1 MDEQL
6 LIRFLTHTCTPEDFH
21 LVDQWIAS
29 GKPNADWLFEME
41 RIWNLKDEL
50 RFSDR
55 REIEEAYNRFTF
67 SQGKSK
73 NAEQHFYIYPIL
85 KYVAAILIIGLLG
98 LNLYEMVQSSSTVGE
113 NTVEVPKGQ
122 RASLMLSDGTKVWL
136 NSQSKLIYPTQFSD
150 RERNVRLE
158 GEAFFDVAHKEH
170 LPFVVHSPL
179 LAIKVLGT
187 KFNVKAYFDE
197 KSVVTLAEG
206 KVEVETND
214 RKNKLTL
221 KPNEQVS
228 YSDSSGLALEKNINT
243 NTVKLWVKGEGAFI
257 QCRLDNIV
265 RDLERKFDVE
275 IVITDRSLSSEVFT
289 CRFKDTATIEQ
300 VLHLLKETRRLDY
313 SFEGEQIRIFKPLK

>member
-6 LIRFLTHTCTPEDFH
+6 LIRFLTHTCTPEDIR

-29 GKPNADWLFEME
+29 AKSNADWLFEME
-41 RIWNLKDEL
+41 RIWSLKDEL
-50 RFSDR
+50 RFSDK
-55 REIEEAYNRFTF
+55 REIGEAYTQFILL
-67 SQGKSK
+67 SSK
-73 NAEQHFYIYPIL
+73 KNKNGDRHLYIYPIL
-85 KYVAAILIIGLLG
+85 KYAAAVLIIGLLG
-98 LNLYEMVQSSSTVGE
+98 LNLYKMARPEAMVE
-113 NTVEVPKGQ
+113 NMVEVPKGQ
-122 RASLMLSDGTKVWL
+122 RASITLSDGSKVWL
-136 NSQSKLIYPTQFSD
+136 NSQSKLTYPALFSD
-150 RERNVRLE
+150 KERYVRLE
-158 GEAFFDVAHKEH
+158 GEAFFEVAHKEY

-187 KFNVKAYFDE
+187 KFNVKAYSDE

-221 KPNEQVS
+221 KPNEQIS
-228 YSDSSGLALEKNINT
+228 YSESSGITLEKSIDT
-243 NTVKLWVKGEGAFI
+243 NTVKSWMRGEGAYV
-257 QCRLDNIV
+257 QQRLDGII
-265 RDLERKFDVE
+265 RDLERKFDVK
-275 IVITDRSLSSEVFT
+275 IILTDHSLGAEVFT

>member
-6 LIRFLTHTCTPEDFH
+6 LIRFLTHTCTPEDLR
-21 LVDQWIAS
+21 LVDRWIAS
-29 GKPNADWLFEME
+29 NKANADWLFEME
-41 RIWNLKDEL
+41 RVWSLKDEL
-50 RFSDR
+50 RFSDKK
-55 REIEEAYNRFTF
+55 EIEEAYNRFTL
-67 SQGKSK
+67 SLGKSK
-73 NAEQHFYIYPIL
+73 NAVQHFYLYSIL
-85 KYVAAILIIGLLG
+85 KYVAAVLIIGLLG
-98 LNLYEMVQSSSTVGE
+98 LNLYKMVQPATVSE

-122 RASLMLSDGTKVWL
+122 RASLMLSDGTRIWL

-150 RERNVRLE
+150 KERNVRLE
-158 GEAFFDVAHKEH
+158 GEAFFEVAHKEH

-187 KFNVKAYFDE
+187 KFNVKAYLNE

-214 RKNKLTL
+214 CKNKLTL
-221 KPNEQVS
+221 KPNEQIS
-228 YSDSSGLALEKNINT
+228 YSESSGLTLEKNINT
-243 NTVKLWVKGEGAFI
+243 NTVKLWMNGEGAFI

-265 RDLERKFDVE
+265 RDLERKFDVK
-275 IVITDRSLSSEVFT
+275 IIITDHSLSSEVFT

-313 SFEGEQIRIFKPLK
+313 SFEGEQIRIFKRLK

>member
-6 LIRFLTHTCTPEDFH
+6 LIQFLTHTCTSEDLR

-41 RIWNLKDEL
+41 RIWSLKDEL

-55 REIEEAYNRFTF
+55 REIEEAYNRFTL

-73 NAEQHFYIYPIL
+73 NAKPHFYIYPIL
-85 KYVAAILIIGLLG
+85 KYVAAVIIIGLLG
-98 LNLYEMVQSSSTVGE
+98 LNLYKMVQPATVGE

-122 RASLMLSDGTKVWL
+122 RASLMLSDGTKIWL

-150 RERNVRLE
+150 KERNVRLE
-158 GEAFFDVAHKEH
+158 GEAFF
-170 LPFVVHSPL
+170 VHSPL

-214 RKNKLTL
+214 CKNRLTL

-228 YSDSSGLALEKNINT
+228 YSGSSGLALEKNINT
-243 NTVKLWVKGEGAFI
+243 NTVKLWMKGEGAFI
-257 QCRLDNIV
+257 QCRLDHIV
-265 RDLERKFDVE
+265 RDLERKFDVK
-275 IVITDRSLSSEVFT
+275 IVITDHSLSSEVFT

-313 SFEGEQIRIFKPLK
+313 LFEGEQIRIFKPLK

>member
-6 LIRFLTHTCTPEDFH
+6 LIRFLTHTCTPEDLR
-21 LVDQWIAS
+21 LVDRWIAS
-29 GKPNADWLFEME
+29 NKANADWLFEME
-41 RIWNLKDEL
+41 RVWSLKDEL
-50 RFSDR
+50 RFSDKK
-55 REIEEAYNRFTF
+55 EIEEAYNRFTL
-67 SQGKSK
+67 SQGKGK
-73 NAEQHFYIYPIL
+73 NAVQHFYLYSIL
-85 KYVAAILIIGLLG
+85 KYVAAVLIIGLLG
-98 LNLYEMVQSSSTVGE
+98 LNLYKMVQPATVGE

-122 RASLMLSDGTKVWL
+122 RASLMLSDGTRIWL

-150 RERNVRLE
+150 KERNVRLE
-158 GEAFFDVAHKEH
+158 GEAFFEVSHKEH

-187 KFNVKAYFDE
+187 KFNVKAYLNE

-214 RKNKLTL
+214 CKNKLTL
-221 KPNEQVS
+221 KPNEQIS
-228 YSDSSGLALEKNINT
+228 YSESSGLTLEKNINT
-243 NTVKLWVKGEGAFI
+243 NTVKLWMNGEGAFI

-265 RDLERKFDVE
+265 RDLERKFDVK
-275 IVITDRSLSSEVFT
+275 IIITDHSLSSEIFT
-289 CRFKDTATIEQ
+289 CRFKETATIEQ

>member
-6 LIRFLTHTCTPEDFH
+6 LIRFLTHTCTPEDLR
-21 LVDQWIAS
+21 LVDRWIAS
-29 GKPNADWLFEME
+29 NKANADWLFEME
-41 RIWNLKDEL
+41 RVWSLKDEL
-50 RFSDR
+50 RFSDKK
-55 REIEEAYNRFTF
+55 EIEEAYNRFTL

-73 NAEQHFYIYPIL
+73 NAVQHFYLYSIL
-85 KYVAAILIIGLLG
+85 KYVAAVLIIGLLG
-98 LNLYEMVQSSSTVGE
+98 LNLYKMVQPATVSE

-122 RASLMLSDGTKVWL
+122 RASLMLSDGTRIWL

-150 RERNVRLE
+150 KERNVRLE
-158 GEAFFDVAHKEH
+158 GEAFFEVAHKEH

-187 KFNVKAYFDE
+187 KFNVKAYLTE
-197 KSVVTLAEG
+197 KSVETLAEVN
-206 KVEVETND
+206 VEVETND
-214 RKNKLTL
+214 CKNKLTL
-221 KPNEQVS
+221 KPNEQIS
-228 YSDSSGLALEKNINT
+228 YSESSGLTLEKNINT
-243 NTVKLWVKGEGAFI
+243 NTVKLWMNGEGAFI

-265 RDLERKFDVE
+265 RDLERKFDVK
-275 IVITDRSLSSEVFT
+275 IIITDHSLSSEVFT

>member
-6 LIRFLTHTCTPEDFH
+6 LIRFLTHTCTPED
-21 LVDQWIAS
+21 LRSIDQWIAS

-41 RIWNLKDEL
+41 RIWSLKDEL

-55 REIEEAYNRFTF
+55 REIEEA
-67 SQGKSK
+67 KP
-73 NAEQHFYIYPIL
+73 HFYIYPIL
-85 KYVAAILIIGLLG
+85 KYVAAVIIIGLLG
-98 LNLYEMVQSSSTVGE
+98 LNLYKMVQPATVGE

-122 RASLMLSDGTKVWL
+122 RASLMLSDGTKIWL

-150 RERNVRLE
+150 KERNVRLE

-214 RKNKLTL
+214 CKNRLTL

-228 YSDSSGLALEKNINT
+228 YSGSSGLALEKNINT
-243 NTVKLWVKGEGAFI
+243 NTVKLWMKG
-257 QCRLDNIV
+257 
-265 RDLERKFDVE
+265 
-275 IVITDRSLSSEVFT
+275 
-289 CRFKDTATIEQ
+289 
-300 VLHLLKETRRLDY
+300 
-313 SFEGEQIRIFKPLK
+313 

>member
-6 LIRFLTHTCTPEDFH
+6 LIRFLTHTCTSEDLR

-41 RIWNLKDEL
+41 RIWSLKDEL

-55 REIEEAYNRFTF
+55 REIEEAYNRFTL
-67 SQGKSK
+67 SLGKSK
-73 NAEQHFYIYPIL
+73 NAKPHFYIYPIL
-85 KYVAAILIIGLLG
+85 KYVAAVIIIGLLG
-98 LNLYEMVQSSSTVGE
+98 LNLYKMVQPATVGE

-122 RASLMLSDGTKVWL
+122 RASLMLSDGTKIWL

-150 RERNVRLE
+150 KERNVRLE

-170 LPFVVHSPL
+170 LSFVVHSPL

-214 RKNKLTL
+214 CKNRLTL

-228 YSDSSGLALEKNINT
+228 YSGSSGLALEKNINT
-243 NTVKLWVKGEGAFI
+243 NTVKLWMKGEGAFI
-257 QCRLDNIV
+257 QCRLDHIV
-265 RDLERKFDVE
+265 RDLERKFDVK
-275 IVITDRSLSSEVFT
+275 IVITDHSLSSEVFT

-313 SFEGEQIRIFKPLK
+313 LFEGEQIRIFKPLK

>member
-1 MDEQL
+1 
-6 LIRFLTHTCTPEDFH
+6 
-21 LVDQWIAS
+21 
-29 GKPNADWLFEME
+29 
-41 RIWNLKDEL
+41 
-50 RFSDR
+50 
-55 REIEEAYNRFTF
+55 
-67 SQGKSK
+67 
-73 NAEQHFYIYPIL
+73 
-85 KYVAAILIIGLLG
+85 
-98 LNLYEMVQSSSTVGE
+98 MVQPSTVGE
-113 NTVEVPKGQ
+113 NMVEVPKGQ
-122 RASLMLSDGTKVWL
+122 RASLMLSDGTKIWL

-150 RERNVRLE
+150 KERNVQLE
-158 GEAFFDVAHKEH
+158 GEAFFEVSHKEH

-214 RKNKLTL
+214 RKNRLTL

-228 YSDSSGLALEKNINT
+228 YSGSSGLALEKNINT
-243 NTVKLWVKGEGAFI
+243 NTVKLWMKGEGAFS
-257 QCRLDNIV
+257 QCRLDYIV
-265 RDLERKFDVE
+265 RDLERKFNVK
-275 IVITDRSLSSEVFT
+275 IVITDHSLSSEVFT